1 MKLQKARNLLSR
13 LKADALLITS
23 FKNRYYL
30 SGFSGSAGYLL
41 ITADRAV
48 LITDGRYTVQ
58 AKKEAENFELID
70 GAETDYSLAMPILKN
85 ARSVIFEDDELTVSS
100 WNRLKKTYPDTE
112 FIPGAADIN
121 NLRRAKTQD
130 ELKKIKAALSIA
142 DAAFSHIAKFI
153 KRGMTE
159 NEVAAEIEYFMR
171 KNGAAKTSF
180 DTICASGAMSAL
192 PHHQASGKP
201 LCEGDFLVMDY
212 GCVFEG
218 YCSDIT
224 RTVVIGKASSRHRE
238 IYETVLKAQ
247 LAAEKNLRAGLA
259 ARDADKAARD
269 IIENAGFGKN
279 FSHSLGHGVGI
290 EIHELPNL
298 SPKSPLTLSHG
309 DVVTIEPGI
318 YIEGFGGVRIEDM
331 AYISENGAE
340 ILTSSP
346 KELLEL

>member
-1 MKLQKARNLLSR
+1 M
-13 LKADALLITS
+13 LITS

-85 ARSVIFEDDELTVSS
+85 ARIVIFEDDELTVSS

-142 DAAFSHIAKFI
+142 DAAFSHIARFI

-159 NEVAAEIEYFMR
+159 NEIAAEIEYFMR

-247 LAAEKNLRAGLA
+247 LAAEKNLHA
-259 ARDADKAARD
+259 
-269 IIENAGFGKN
+269 
-279 FSHSLGHGVGI
+279 
-290 EIHELPNL
+290 
-298 SPKSPLTLSHG
+298 
-309 DVVTIEPGI
+309 
-318 YIEGFGGVRIEDM
+318 
-331 AYISENGAE
+331 
-340 ILTSSP
+340 
-346 KELLEL
+346 